1 VGSVAAPL
9 VLWRS
14 AADELAHAMRRHGVD
29 PDAVTDVRTAWI
41 AFREF
46 AQVKF
51 SGLDP
56 TPESDADGLI
66 VQWGRYSWNRNKLSL
81 SFTRQLAVIGD
92 TEPDEPDWQPAY
104 WQVELVLLFE
114 DAPELQA
121 LDSGTTSDT
130 GFSFE
135 PPGSGREA
143 VLNEIG
149 ENEQIKA
156 TLTAVPV
163 ASSIHFGRTD

>member
-1 VGSVAAPL
+1 
-9 VLWRS
+9 
-14 AADELAHAMRRHGVD
+14 MRRHGAD

-66 VQWGRYSWNRNKLSL
+66 AQWGRYSWNDNKLSL

-104 WQVELVLLFE
+104 WQVELVLLFD

-121 LDSGTTSDT
+121 LGSGTTSDT

-135 PPGSGREA
+135 PPGSSREA

-163 ASSIHFGRTD
+163 ASSIHFGRAD